1 MATKKEKVNPETVR
15 PQPKKAAP
23 PPELAAQPQAE
34 PSEQVIKEIMI
45 QKNVSRERAIEILKN
60 PTK

>member
-1 MATKKEKVNPETVR
+1 MAKSEKKKTEMTSNPV
-15 PQPKKAAP
+15 
-23 PPELAAQPQAE
+23 E
-34 PSEQVIKEIMI
+34 PSELVIKEVMV